1 MLQDGA
7 RGCCG
12 QSSFAVPIAVAH
24 AATAIDQN
32 TLEFR
37 EVSLSDMGSDWS
49 LALAGW
55 STYN

>member
-49 LALAGW
+49 LALAG
-55 STYN
+55 